1 LTHSIESIRD
11 ASVLPTPIGSL
22 PRTIVPPGAGSADRL
37 DRITLH
43 TFVGQGISARIY
55 TFETAGTKYVLKI
68 ALRGAETDIEDEI
81 RLLSGQLRV
90 VERDIVPIEASYV
103 RSDGRPLLLMR
114 YAGVAPESWNA
125 LTPEQRSSLVL
136 SLLRIHQRA
145 GIEHGDAAARNVV
158 VPDNNAVAVAGASS
172 ALVPATPRWIDWGNA
187 EQHSHCAGSQCWE
200 LADLV
205 RQMKL
210 GDNEVAAIARAA
222 REEGLVW

>member
-1 LTHSIESIRD
+1 
-11 ASVLPTPIGSL
+11 
-22 PRTIVPPGAGSADRL
+22 
-37 DRITLH
+37 
-43 TFVGQGISARIY
+43 IY

-103 RSDGRPLLLMR
+103 RSDGRPLLFMR
-114 YAGVAPESWNA
+114 YAGVAPECWA
-125 LTPEQRSSLVL
+125 DVAPEQRSSLVL

-145 GIEHGDAAARNVV
+145 GVEHGDAGPRNVV
-158 VPDNNAVAVAGASS
+158 VPDNKAVAVAVASS
-172 ALVPATPRWIDWGNA
+172 ALVPATPRWIDWGHA
-187 EQHSHCAGSQCWE
+187 EQHPHCTGSQCYE

-205 RQMKL
+205 RQMRL
-210 GDNEVAAIARAA
+210 QDNEVEAIARAA